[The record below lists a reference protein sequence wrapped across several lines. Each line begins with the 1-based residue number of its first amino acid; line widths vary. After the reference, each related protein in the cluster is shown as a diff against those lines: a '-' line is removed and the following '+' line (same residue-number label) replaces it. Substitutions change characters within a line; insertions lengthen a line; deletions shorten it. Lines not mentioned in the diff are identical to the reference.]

1 MINMNKKM
9 KYSLFGVII
18 VIACLTGLYLADSH
32 SVSGKFPNDL
42 ALGKESD
49 EQLTPD
55 ERAEK
60 IVAKMTDSQKIG
72 QLMMIG
78 IQAPNLDQDARYMFT
93 EFSCGNVILFD
104 RNMQTPEQVKSLTD
118 DIKRVVTGTCGVLPL
133 IAVDQE
139 GGSVMRMKGSL
150 PDMPSAEAIGG
161 ESVETGEKWA
171 VKTGEALRKI
181 GINTNFAPVV
191 DLDAAYHRSYGKTPE
206 QVVPFAEAVI
216 RGYTSTGIKTSLKH
230 FPGIG
235 KVKTDPHI
243 DGDVVNIT
251 RTELEKEDGKPF
263 RDLIAKTNPE
273 NTFIM
278 VSNVTFPNLDGEN
291 PACLSKA
298 IMTDLL
304 RNDYGFKGLILSDDM
319 EMGSISKH
327 YQFRDVGVKAI
338 EAGADIIL
346 VCHDYEHE
354 QEVFN
359 GLLSAYRN
367 GKLDKRQI
375 DEKVKRIIKIK
386 LSLIQ

>member
-18 VIACLTGLYLADSH
+18 AIVCLTGLYLADSH
-32 SVSGKFPNDL
+32 SVSGKFPHEL

-78 IQAPNLDQDARYMFT
+78 IQTPNLDQDARYMFT

-139 GGSVMRMKGSL
+139 GGAVIRMKGSL
-150 PDMPSAEAIGG
+150 PDMPSAEVIGS

-251 RTELEKEDGKPF
+251 RAELEKEDGKPF

-319 EMGSISKH
+319 EMGAISKH

-375 DEKVKRIIKIK
+375 DEKVKRIIKVK

>member
-1 MINMNKKM
+1 
-9 KYSLFGVII
+9 
-18 VIACLTGLYLADSH
+18 
-32 SVSGKFPNDL
+32 
-42 ALGKESD
+42 
-49 EQLTPD
+49 
-55 ERAEK
+55 
-60 IVAKMTDSQKIG
+60 
-72 QLMMIG
+72 
-78 IQAPNLDQDARYMFT
+78 MFT

-171 VKTGEALRKI
+171 VKTGEALSKI

-251 RTELEKEDGKPF
+251 RAELEKEDGKPF

-278 VSNVTFPNLDGEN
+278 VSNVTFPNLDREN

-319 EMGSISKH
+319 EMGAISKH

>member
-1 MINMNKKM
+1 M
-9 KYSLFGVII
+9 
-18 VIACLTGLYLADSH
+18 
-32 SVSGKFPNDL
+32 
-42 ALGKESD
+42 
-49 EQLTPD
+49 
-55 ERAEK
+55 
-60 IVAKMTDSQKIG
+60 
-72 QLMMIG
+72 
-78 IQAPNLDQDARYMFT
+78 
-93 EFSCGNVILFD
+93 
-104 RNMQTPEQVKSLTD
+104 
-118 DIKRVVTGTCGVLPL
+118 
-133 IAVDQE
+133 
-139 GGSVMRMKGSL
+139 
-150 PDMPSAEAIGG
+150 
-161 ESVETGEKWA
+161 
-171 VKTGEALRKI
+171 
-181 GINTNFAPVV
+181 
-191 DLDAAYHRSYGKTPE
+191 
-206 QVVPFAEAVI
+206 
-216 RGYTSTGIKTSLKH
+216 
-230 FPGIG
+230 
-235 KVKTDPHI
+235 
-243 DGDVVNIT
+243 VNIT
-251 RTELEKEDGKPF
+251 RAELEKEDGKPF

-319 EMGSISKH
+319 EMGAISKH